1 MGQVV
6 TKIISAFCFALILF
20 ISPAISLA
28 ANAPT
33 AMMPIKHEQAN
44 TQKTLQKN
52 SSKAGMVGVVA
63 GGAAGAVASVAAVS
77 ATGSVAGFSAA
88 GVTSGLA
95 AMGSLVGG
103 GMVGGLAVSVALP
116 IIGAAGIGWAAYKI
130 FHHPVDSLPV
140 LPPAPIQTINKVIN
154 IINNVVPP
162 SQPVPE
168 VVDTSSYPYILLIV
182 VLLLFLFGIFI
193 VFRKYSKEMNR
204 KLNDLTT
211 LVLKQELEK

>member
-44 TQKTLQKN
+44 TTNTLQKN
-52 SSKAGMVGVVA
+52 SSKAGIVGAVA

-116 IIGAAGIGWAAYKI
+116 IIGAAGIGWAAYNI
-130 FHHPVDSLPV
+130 FHHPVDSLTV
-140 LPPAPIQTINKVIN
+140 LPPAPTQTINKVIN

-162 SQPVPE
+162 PQPPE

-193 VFRKYSKEMNR
+193 VFRRYSKEMNQ